1 MKKLAVYFIRKWALF
16 GLSLWLLGGGG
27 LWAGGEVVKV
37 GWNASGDPGVMGYRI
52 EYGKVS
58 GSYDVRVDVG
68 NQLEGILVG
77 LEEGERYFVV
87 VVAYGSG
94 GVAGDLSEEM
104 VMVESAPSDELE
116 VAVAVRAVGGDELG
130 IRKLTRRED
139 GRVTLKLA
147 VGADWF
153 TGGALAAGAGVVW
166 VEKSDNLKEWKVMGK
181 VESGG
186 VMMEIDD
193 VDAGGVGRRFYRFR
207 VGN

>member
-1 MKKLAVYFIRKWALF
+1 
-16 GLSLWLLGGGG
+16 
-27 LWAGGEVVKV
+27 VVKV
-37 GWNASGDPGVMGYRI
+37 GWNASVDPEVMGYRI

-68 NQLEGILVG
+68 SQLEGILVG

-87 VVAYGSG
+87 VVAYGIG
-94 GVAGDLSEEM
+94 GVASDLSEEM
-104 VMVESAPSDELE
+104 VMVESAPSEELE
-116 VAVAVRAVGGDELG
+116 VRVAARAVGGDELG

-139 GRVTLKLA
+139 GSVTLKLA

-153 TGGALAAGAGVVW
+153 TGVAGVAGAGAGVVW

-193 VDAGGVGRRFYRFR
+193 VDAGQVGRRFYRFR